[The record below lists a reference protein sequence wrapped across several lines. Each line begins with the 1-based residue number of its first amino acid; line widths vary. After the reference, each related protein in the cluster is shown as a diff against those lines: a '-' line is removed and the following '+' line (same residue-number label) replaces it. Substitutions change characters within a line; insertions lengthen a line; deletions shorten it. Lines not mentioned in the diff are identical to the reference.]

1 MQKLRNIAIIAH
13 VDHGKTTLVD
23 KMILA
28 GNILRD
34 NAKQTGELILD
45 NNDLER
51 ERGITILSK
60 NVSVIYKDYK
70 INIIDTPGHADFG
83 GEVERV
89 LAGKTLQELER
100 LAIETSYRAN
110 AGKRSAM
117 VSELGISPRG
127 LWNKLKEYGLQ

>member
-1 MQKLRNIAIIAH
+1 MSVSLPTQSNMPASSQAANGFDRRHLPYQF
-13 VDHGKTTLVD
+13 T
-23 KMILA
+23 
-28 GNILRD
+28 
-34 NAKQTGELILD
+34 NA
-45 NNDLER
+45 R
-51 ERGITILSK
+51 
-60 NVSVIYKDYK
+60 
-70 INIIDTPGHADFG
+70 PGL

>member
-1 MQKLRNIAIIAH
+1 MSSGSQAPAFLSTAKGDIVTNNGSIW
-13 VDHGKTTLVD
+13 V
-23 KMILA
+23 LA
-28 GNILRD
+28 DRI
-34 NAKQTGELILD
+34 E
-45 NNDLER
+45 NNDLGQYAA
-51 ERGITILSK
+51 GIVASGEWIRP
-60 NVSVIYKDYK
+60 KDLPYQFT
-70 INIIDTPGHADFG
+70 NARPGL